1 MGKPTKTTSA
11 GIARKARWA
20 GNMVIDALIAV
31 AFLVGALLIGAVIVW
46 VLNGDDDE
54 F

>member
-1 MGKPTKTTSA
+1 MGKPAKTTRA
-11 GIARKARWA
+11 GIARTAKRAV
-20 GNMVIDALIAV
+20 NMVIDALIAV

>member
-1 MGKPTKTTSA
+1 MGKPTETTSA